1 MDPKIIPVKTSNPP
15 VLILRKQEYPVE
27 PGIPL
32 KEALIFV
39 GLEPE
44 LYIAVRDG
52 SLLQPEDMLQP
63 GDRVKLIAV
72 IAGG

>member
-1 MDPKIIPVKTSNPP
+1 MKISNPSI
-15 VLILRKQEYPVE
+15 LILRKKEYPVE

-32 KEALIFV
+32 KSALLSLD
-39 GLEPE
+39 LEPE
-44 LYIAVRDG
+44 MFIAVRG
-52 SLLQPEDMLQP
+52 GVLMQPDEPLQP